1 MQVFSYTSLSLSL
14 AEVTDQAGRS
24 QVGVQESRKKI
35 TYVGFY
41 NTPRCTNS
49 IFKIFIEKNHL
60 PSTYRASILPDGWD
74 VRFRMIKL
82 EPRAKNKHTRLSSP
96 TQSFFFF
103 FYFSQRPEYKIQ
115 YKCYYISTFF
125 YFLCMSLCL

>member
-35 TYVGFY
+35 IYVGFY
-41 NTPRCTNS
+41 NTPRCTNF
-49 IFKIFIEKNHL
+49 IFKIFIEKKNHL
-60 PSTYRASILPDGWD
+60 PSTYRASILPGGWD

-96 TQSFFFF
+96 TQSFC
-103 FYFSQRPEYKIQ
+103 FYCSQRPEYKIQ
-115 YKCYYISTFF
+115 CKCYYISTFF